1 MSDTGLDVFDKT
13 LQKTHVWLDELMEER
28 PGTRKQAAWHTL
40 SATLRTLRDKL
51 PADLAA
57 HFAAQLPLLLRGA
70 FYEQYDP
77 AQQPMPLRSQ
87 EAFLQQVQTTPGMTE
102 QVDAETVAAV
112 LRVVSRQVDPGL
124 TEKLRHALSEET
136 RSLWAA

>member
-1 MSDTGLDVFDKT
+1 MSDTGLDVFHKT
-13 LQKTHVWLDELMEER
+13 LQKTHIWLDELMQER
-28 PGTRKQAAWHTL
+28 PNCSKQEAWHTL
-40 SATLRTLRDKL
+40 CATLRTLRDKL

-87 EAFLQQVQTTPGMTE
+87 EEFLQQVQSTPGMIE
-102 QVDAETVAAV
+102 RVDADTVSAV

-124 TEKLRHALSEET
+124 TDKLRQALSEET

>member
-13 LQKTHVWLDELMEER
+13 LQKTHIWLDELMEER
-28 PGTRKQAAWHTL
+28 PGTSRQAAWHTL

-77 AQQPMPLRSQ
+77 SRQPLPLRSQ
-87 EAFLQQVQTTPGMTE
+87 EDFLHQVQSTPGMTE
-102 QVDAETVAAV
+102 QVNAEAVTAV

-124 TEKLRHALSEET
+124 TDKLRQALSGET

>member
-1 MSDTGLDVFDKT
+1 MSETGLDVFDKT
-13 LQKTHVWLDELMEER
+13 LQKTHVWLDEFMEER
-28 PGTRKQAAWHTL
+28 PGTSKQAAWHTL
-40 SATLRTLRDKL
+40 NATLRTLRDKL

-77 AQQPMPLRSQ
+77 ARQPLPLRSQ
-87 EAFLQQVQTTPGMTE
+87 EDFLRQVQSTPGMTE
-102 QVDAETVAAV
+102 RVDTDMVAAV

-124 TEKLRHALSEET
+124 TDKLRQALPEET